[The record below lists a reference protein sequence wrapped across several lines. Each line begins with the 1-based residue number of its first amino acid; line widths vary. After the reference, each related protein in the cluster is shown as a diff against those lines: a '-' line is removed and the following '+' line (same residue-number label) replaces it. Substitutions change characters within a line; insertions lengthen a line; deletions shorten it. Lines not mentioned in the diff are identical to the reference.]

1 MREREENKCG
11 SHYLKKLQ
19 IKIFSVFIHRNSGL
33 RAKQTCLLQLDD
45 LYVLKK
51 QIEESD
57 FDFF

>member
-19 IKIFSVFIHRNSGL
+19 IKIFSVFIPRNSGL
-33 RAKQTCLLQLDD
+33 KGKTNMLAATDD
-45 LYVLKK
+45 DICIEEV
-51 QIEESD
+51 EESD

>member
-19 IKIFSVFIHRNSGL
+19 IKIFSVFISRNSGL

-45 LYVLKK
+45 ICIEEV
-51 QIEESD
+51 EESD